1 MAGYFGN
8 IPTPQ
13 ATQTRDTFTATSG
26 QTSFATS
33 GYTVGMLDVYLNGIK
48 LASADFTAT
57 NGSDVVLASG
67 ASADDILEVVSF
79 STFESDS
86 GTFTGAVTV
95 GGDLT
100 VDTSTLKVD
109 SSNNRVGIGTA
120 SPHTTTEIVT
130 TASGSV
136 SESLQIRNNATASG
150 TGSKIRMINSTD
162 ANSDANSVSITSNRS
177 NGDNFMTF
185 ETEDT
190 ERMRIDVS
198 GRIICGRT
206 APISSGG
213 VSSDHTFEQLTDARW
228 AIATHHDQTSNY
240 GYAPYYA
247 TAHDGTGNHFLFCRD
262 TGATRLKIQSD
273 GDVANHDNAYG
284 ATSDE
289 RIKQDIKDANSQWDD
304 IKALKVRNFK
314 KKDDVRQ
321 YGNKAWEQ
329 IGVIAQE
336 LEAAGM
342 TKLITESPPDEHDIK
357 SSAEF
362 GTLNEDGTIKEVKA
376 NVKDV
381 KYSVLYMKAVKA
393 LQEAMTRIETLETKV
408 KALEDK

>member
-13 ATQTRDTFTATSG
+13 ATQTRDTFTATAS

-67 ASADDILEVVSF
+67 ASADDIVEVVSF

-95 GGDLT
+95 GADLT

-162 ANSDANSVSITSNRS
+162 ANSDANSVSITSNRT

-185 ETEDT
+185 ETEDS
-190 ERMRIDVS
+190 ERMRIDASGKIGIGTTSPQQQIHSAHASGTNALRVS
-198 GRIICGRT
+198 GIGVNNACVEIGYDSSVGPYIM
-206 APISSGG
+206 AGSSGQADLHIYVDRTSIAAEFRSNG
-213 VSSDHTFEQLTDARW
+213 DFYSNDGTVHSLSDIRIKKDVADLTDGLDIVKQLKPKTFKYTEDSEYYNEKAKDKIKYGF
-228 AIATHHDQTSNY
+228 IANEVEVV
-240 GYAPYYA
+240 APQY
-247 TAHDGTGNHFLFCRD
+247 TD
-262 TGATRLKIQSD
+262 TGD
-273 GDVANHDNAYG
+273 G
-284 ATSDE
+284 
-289 RIKQDIKDANSQWDD
+289 RIGGKEVDD
-304 IKALKVRNFK
+304 FKTLSTTKMIPMLVKA
-314 KKDDVRQ
+314 
-321 YGNKAWEQ
+321 
-329 IGVIAQE
+329 IQE
-336 LEAAGM
+336 L
-342 TKLITESPPDEHDIK
+342 
-357 SSAEF
+357 SAK
-362 GTLNEDGTIKEVKA
+362 ND
-376 NVKDV
+376 
-381 KYSVLYMKAVKA
+381 
-393 LQEAMTRIETLETKV
+393 TLETQVADLITRV